1 MNIARPGDIRC
12 SKVFS
17 ERAKNVEKRV
27 KRIAGCLVLTVLI
40 ILPAGCAD
48 LRQQAEGGGDRAF
61 RAYTEELFRESVSS
75 DTISLHYTLK
85 EPENFGVTEEGA
97 LAGSFTADPDAVR
110 ASAENMKSAL
120 ERFDYDSLDVQNRIT
135 YDILEYEAETAA
147 GAADYLLYEEP
158 LSLVSGVQTQ
168 YPVVLSEYP
177 FYDRQDADIYLQLL
191 ETTDAYFDSLMEFER
206 EKADAGL
213 FMSDEALDAVL
224 EQCRGF
230 LDMGDGNYLY
240 SSFADR
246 IMELEDLTDQEK
258 GEYVQDNALAVED
271 HIIPAYERLMRELEE
286 LRGSGK
292 NGGGLAYFP
301 EGRAYYELL
310 ARRSVGTARSV
321 EEIRSLIRWQMEA
334 DLTAMEET
342 LGITPQQA
350 QESAEAAASILGEN
364 APRLILDRLKQQIS
378 IAFPAMPEAGLEV
391 KYVPEEMEEHL
402 SPAFYMIPAI
412 DNTEENVIYINRGH
426 MSDDLTL
433 FTTLAHEG
441 YPGHLYQT
449 VYYEGTDPDPL
460 RSMLDFGGYVEGWAT
475 YAEMGSY
482 YLTPLPEK
490 QAAVLQK
497 NSSLILGLYALA
509 DIGIHYD
516 GWSVMDTVEFFS
528 SYGIRDSETV
538 EEIYDLIIG
547 SPANYLKYYV
557 GYVEFLE
564 LKRAWAEEAGGT
576 FSQKEFHRAVLG
588 VGPAPFE
595 IVEKYMWDYTRN

>member
-17 ERAKNVEKRV
+17 ERIKSVEKRG

-85 EPENFGVTEEGA
+85 EPENFGITEDGA
-97 LAGSFTADPDAVR
+97 LAGSFTSDPDAVR

-147 GAADYLLYEEP
+147 ESADYLLYEEP

-224 EQCRGF
+224 EQCHVF

-271 HIIPAYERLMRELEE
+271 HIIPAYERLMRELEK

-292 NGGGLAYFP
+292 NGGGLTYFP

-321 EEIRSLIRWQMEA
+321 EEIRSLIRRQMEA

-490 QAAVLQK
+490 QAAILQK

-528 SYGIRDSETV
+528 SYGIRDAETV

-564 LKRAWAEEAGGT
+564 LKRVWAEEAGGT
-576 FSQKEFHRAVLG
+576 FSQKEFHEAVLG

-595 IVEKYMWDYTRN
+595 IVEKYMWMQQ

>member
-1 MNIARPGDIRC
+1 M
-12 SKVFS
+12 
-17 ERAKNVEKRV
+17 EKRV

-177 FYDRQDADIYLQLL
+177 IYDRQDADIYLQLL

-271 HIIPAYERLMRELEE
+271 HIIPAYERLMRELEK

-292 NGGGLAYFP
+292 NGGGLTYFP

-321 EEIRSLIRWQMEA
+321 EEIRSLIRRQMEA

-364 APRLILDRLKQQIS
+364 APRLILDRLRQQIS

-528 SYGIRDSETV
+528 SYGIRDAETV

>member
-17 ERAKNVEKRV
+17 ERIKSVEKRG

-350 QESAEAAASILGEN
+350 QESAEEAASILGEN
-364 APRLILDRLKQQIS
+364 APRLILDRLRQQIS

-391 KYVPEEMEEHL
+391 KYVPEEMEKHL

-460 RSMLDFGGYVEGWAT
+460 RSMLDFGG
-475 YAEMGSY
+475 
-482 YLTPLPEK
+482 
-490 QAAVLQK
+490 
-497 NSSLILGLYALA
+497 
-509 DIGIHYD
+509 
-516 GWSVMDTVEFFS
+516 
-528 SYGIRDSETV
+528 
-538 EEIYDLIIG
+538 
-547 SPANYLKYYV
+547 
-557 GYVEFLE
+557 
-564 LKRAWAEEAGGT
+564 
-576 FSQKEFHRAVLG
+576 
-588 VGPAPFE
+588 
-595 IVEKYMWDYTRN
+595 

>member
-1 MNIARPGDIRC
+1 M
-12 SKVFS
+12 
-17 ERAKNVEKRV
+17 EKRV

-85 EPENFGVTEEGA
+85 EPENFGITEDGA
-97 LAGSFTADPDAVR
+97 LAGSFTSDPDAVR
-110 ASAENMKSAL
+110 ASAENMNEAL
-120 ERFDYDSLDVQNRIT
+120 KKYDYDSLDVQNRIT

-292 NGGGLAYFP
+292 NGGGLTYFP

-321 EEIRSLIRWQMEA
+321 EEIRSLIRRQMEA

-528 SYGIRDSETV
+528 SYGIRDAETV

-595 IVEKYMWDYTRN
+595 IVEKYMWMLQ

>member
-1 MNIARPGDIRC
+1 M
-12 SKVFS
+12 
-17 ERAKNVEKRV
+17 EKRV

-48 LRQQAEGGGDRAF
+48 LRQQADGECGSDRAF

-85 EPENFGVTEEGA
+85 EPENFGITEDGA
-97 LAGSFTADPDAVR
+97 LAGSFTSDPDAVR
-110 ASAENMKSAL
+110 ASSENMNEAL
-120 ERFDYDSLDVQNRIT
+120 KKYDYDSLDVQNQIT

-147 GAADYLLYEEP
+147 ESADYLLYEEP

-224 EQCRGF
+224 EQCHGF

-271 HIIPAYERLMRELEE
+271 HIIPAYERLMRELEK

-292 NGGGLAYFP
+292 NGGGLTYFP

-321 EEIRSLIRWQMEA
+321 EEIRSLIRRQMEA

-350 QESAEAAASILGEN
+350 QESAEEAASILGEN
-364 APRLILDRLKQQIS
+364 APRLILDRLRQQIS

-391 KYVPEEMEEHL
+391 KYVPEEMEKHL

-412 DNTEENVIYINRGH
+412 DNTEENVIYINRRH

-528 SYGIRDSETV
+528 SYGIRDAETV

-576 FSQKEFHRAVLG
+576 FSQKEFHEAVLG

-595 IVEKYMWDYTRN
+595 IVEKYMWMQQ

>member
-1 MNIARPGDIRC
+1 M
-12 SKVFS
+12 
-17 ERAKNVEKRV
+17 EKRV

-40 ILPAGCAD
+40 ILPTGCAD

-224 EQCRGF
+224 EQCHGF

-258 GEYVQDNALAVED
+258 GEYVQDNAQAVED
-271 HIIPAYERLMRELEE
+271 HIIPACERLMRELEE

-292 NGGGLAYFP
+292 NGGGLTYFP

-321 EEIRSLIRWQMEA
+321 EEIRSLIRRQMEA
-334 DLTAMEET
+334 DLTAMEKT

-516 GWSVMDTVEFFS
+516 GWSMMDTVEFFS
-528 SYGIRDSETV
+528 SYGIRDAETV

-564 LKRAWAEEAGGT
+564 LKRVWAEEAGGT
-576 FSQKEFHRAVLG
+576 FSQKEFHEAVLG

-595 IVEKYMWDYTRN
+595 IVEKYMWMQQ

>member
-1 MNIARPGDIRC
+1 MRL
-12 SKVFS
+12 
-17 ERAKNVEKRV
+17 KR
-27 KRIAGCLVLTVLI
+27 TVCILILDALI
-40 ILPAGCAD
+40 IVPAVAAGGCAD
-48 LRQQAEGGGDRAF
+48 RQQAGGNEAF
-61 RAYTEELFRESVSS
+61 REYTENLFCDAVAAS
-75 DTISLHYTLK
+75 TISLHYTLK
-85 EPENFGVTEEGA
+85 EPEKFGITEEKAVWGE
-97 LAGSFTADPDAVR
+97 AGQEPEAAR
-110 ASAENMKSAL
+110 ASAENMQRAL
-120 ERFDYDSLDVQNRIT
+120 ETFDYDSLNMQNRIT
-135 YDILEYEAETAA
+135 YDILEYEAASSSE
-147 GAADYLLYEEP
+147 AADYILYEEP
-158 LSLVSGVQTQ
+158 LSLVSGAQTQ

-177 FYDRQDADIYLQLL
+177 FYDRQDADMYLQLL
-191 ETTDAYFDSLMEFER
+191 ETTGDYFDSLLVFER
-206 EKADAGL
+206 RKAEEGL
-213 FMSDEALDAVL
+213 FMSDQTLDTVQ
-224 EQCRGF
+224 EQCRSF

-240 SSFADR
+240 STFADR
-246 IMELEDLTDQEK
+246 IGELADLSEK
-258 GEYVQDNALAVED
+258 EKSEYIQDNAMAVED
-271 HIIPAYERLMRELEE
+271 YIFPAYEKLMRGLEE
-286 LRGSGK
+286 LRGSGSNEK
-292 NGGGLAYFP
+292 GLCCFP

-310 ARRSVGTARSV
+310 ARRSVGTGRTV
-321 EEIRSLIRWQMEA
+321 EEMRSLIREQMED
-334 DLTAMEET
+334 DLSAMEQI
-342 LGITPQQA
+342 LGA
-350 QESAEAAASILGEN
+350 AAEEAEESARANASILGEN
-364 APRLILDRLKQQIS
+364 APQLILDRLKEKIR
-378 IAFPAMPEAGLEV
+378 IAFPEMPEAELEV

-528 SYGIRDSETV
+528 SYGIRDAETV

-576 FSQKEFHRAVLG
+576 FSQKEFHEAVLG

-595 IVEKYMWDYTRN
+595 IVEKYMWGFNN

>member
-17 ERAKNVEKRV
+17 ERIKSVEKRG

-85 EPENFGVTEEGA
+85 EPENFGITEDGA
-97 LAGSFTADPDAVR
+97 LAGSFTSDPDAVR
-110 ASAENMKSAL
+110 ASAENMNEAL
-120 ERFDYDSLDVQNRIT
+120 KKYDYDSLDVQNRIT

-292 NGGGLAYFP
+292 NGGGLTYFP

-321 EEIRSLIRWQMEA
+321 EEIRSLIRRQMEA

-350 QESAEAAASILGEN
+350 QESAEEAASILGEN
-364 APRLILDRLKQQIS
+364 APRLILDRLRQQIS

-528 SYGIRDSETV
+528 SYGIRDAETV

-576 FSQKEFHRAVLG
+576 FSQKEFHEAVLG